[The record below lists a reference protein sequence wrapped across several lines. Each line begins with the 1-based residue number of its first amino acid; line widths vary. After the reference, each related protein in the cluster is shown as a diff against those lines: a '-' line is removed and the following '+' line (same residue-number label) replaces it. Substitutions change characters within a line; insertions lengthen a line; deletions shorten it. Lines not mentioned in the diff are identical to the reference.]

1 MDDITT
7 TQRWVAT
14 GESARQAA
22 GAFLKLLVRRRW
34 WWGLVAVVEVGYA
47 ALIGLTIEDG
57 YSPLERTLWGA
68 AFALVSTICVVVL
81 VLGLSYLVN
90 RRRFRERI
98 HADVVRESSIGQRSL
113 NLRSPWAEHVLFDGL
128 SNVLSIGDW
137 VFLKQKGVP
146 IWGVW
151 PAELFP
157 HLERLIEHWPC
168 HHPLRGRPEQS

>member
-1 MDDITT
+1 VDEITT

-14 GESARQAA
+14 GDSASQAT
-22 GAFLKLLVRRRW
+22 GAFLKLLVRRPW
-34 WWGLVAVVEVGYA
+34 WWGIVAVIEVGYA
-47 ALIGLTIEDG
+47 ALIGLTIEDA

-68 AFALVSTICVVVL
+68 VFALVPTICVVVL

-98 HADVVRESSIGQRSL
+98 HEGVVLESSIGQRSL
-113 NLRSPWAEHVLFDGL
+113 KLRSPWAEHVLLFDGL
-128 SNVLSIGDW
+128 SNVLSRGDW

-157 HLERLIEHWPC
+157 PDDLARLQRSIAGHT
-168 HHPLRGRPEQS
+168 S